1 MMQNLK
7 NSRLKSSYSN
17 APHKWIAAS
26 LALLAMTH
34 AVLLYIITNF
44 PPSLRTLDSKPH
56 SSLSLRV
63 LLSKAWQS
71 TNTISHP
78 KLAFYA
84 SSFWSK
90 IYKKSLWYILIPA
103 VFLINFILKNISLKK
118 LILGGKWYNA
128 AILFLLLSAQ
138 PSFSAP
144 KQIEEVN
151 YLASLRAAETN
162 VRSGPGQNYPVKFT
176 FKMRAIPVRVVSEYD
191 NWNEIEDFE
200 GQSGWVTQS
209 LLTKKRTLLVR
220 ITKQFTKMYAKPN
233 EKSRTLLQLE
243 NNVVGDFL
251 KCEGAWCAMKV
262 EGKKGWV
269 KKADLF
275 GA

>member
-1 MMQNLK
+1 VEKNFAMQNLK
-7 NSRLKSSYSN
+7 NSWLKRSYSS
-17 APHKWIAAS
+17 ASRKWIAAS
-26 LALLAMTH
+26 LALLAMTRE
-34 AVLLYIITNF
+34 VLLSIIT
-44 PPSLRTLDSKPH
+44 KP
-56 SSLSLRV
+56 SLSLRSLNSKLHSSPSLQV
-63 LLSKAWQS
+63 LRSKAWQS
-71 TNTISHP
+71 IFAT
-78 KLAFYA
+78 
-84 SSFWSK
+84 
-90 IYKKSLWYILIPA
+90 
-103 VFLINFILKNISLKK
+103 
-118 LILGGKWYNA
+118 
-128 AILFLLLSAQ
+128 ILFSLLAAQ

-176 FKMRAIPVRVVSEYD
+176 FKMRSIPVRVVSEYD

-220 ITKQFTKMYAKPN
+220 ITKGFTKMHAKPS
-233 EKSRTLLQLE
+233 EKSRTILQLE

-269 KKADLF
+269 KKSDLF

>member
-1 MMQNLK
+1 MVEKNFVIQNLK
-7 NSRLKSSYSN
+7 SNRLKSSGLKSSFL
-17 APHKWIAAS
+17 KIIFS
-26 LALLAMTH
+26 VALL
-34 AVLLYIITNF
+34 L
-44 PPSLRTLDSKPH
+44 P
-56 SSLSLRV
+56 
-63 LLSKAWQS
+63 
-71 TNTISHP
+71 
-78 KLAFYA
+78 LASYA
-84 SSFWSK
+84 
-90 IYKKSLWYILIPA
+90 
-103 VFLINFILKNISLKK
+103 
-118 LILGGKWYNA
+118 
-128 AILFLLLSAQ
+128 
-138 PSFSAP
+138 AP
-144 KQIEEVN
+144 KQIQEVN

-220 ITKQFTKMYAKPN
+220 ITKQFTKMHAKPS
-233 EKSRTLLQLE
+233 EKSRTILQLE

-251 KCEGAWCAMKV
+251 KCEGLWCAMKV

-269 KKADLF
+269 KKSDLF

>member
-1 MMQNLK
+1 MIQNLK
-7 NSRLKSSYSN
+7 NSWLKSSYSS
-17 APHKWIAAS
+17 APHKCIATS

-34 AVLLYIITNF
+34 AVLLYIITNLS
-44 PPSLRTLDSKPH
+44 P
-56 SSLSLRV
+56 SLRV
-63 LLSKAWQS
+63 LRSKAWQS
-71 TNTISHP
+71 I
-78 KLAFYA
+78 F
-84 SSFWSK
+84 
-90 IYKKSLWYILIPA
+90 
-103 VFLINFILKNISLKK
+103 
-118 LILGGKWYNA
+118 A
-128 AILFLLLSAQ
+128 AALLSLLAIQ

-220 ITKQFTKMYAKPN
+220 ITKQFTKMYAKPS

-269 KKADLF
+269 KKSDLF